1 MPTVETMA
9 IVTKTSPAVN
19 LASRITQPRMGCVR
33 RISSVP
39 SRCSSARSRIVA
51 AGTRS
56 ARSQGID
63 GLSTA
68 KSTVNRGRS
77 DASEVRNADRKKDH
91 DNNARKTT
99 MRM

>member
-1 MPTVETMA
+1 M
-9 IVTKTSPAVN
+9 
-19 LASRITQPRMGCVR
+19 
-33 RISSVP
+33 
-39 SRCSSARSRIVA
+39 
-51 AGTRS
+51 
-56 ARSQGID
+56 D